1 MRQNRTLDK
10 PRLLGLVWPFIV
22 VVLLQAMLAGGS
34 LYVLSAVRSYVGG
47 ESLWSKGQK
56 DAIYYLTLYADS
68 RADEDFRR
76 YEEAI
81 AIPLGDREM
90 RLALDQPDPDIEAA
104 RQGILKG
111 GNHADDVTAIIW
123 LYRNFHDFSYFER
136 AIELWL
142 VGDKYVMELIDVA
155 GKMRAGIGAGQA
167 SAEQVQQWKTEIHA
181 INEKVTPAAKAFSD
195 ALGEGSRALLRLL
208 LVANLT
214 TASVLIL
221 LAFLR
226 TRQQLMQRQEVEN
239 ALDAERE
246 RAQITLASIGDGVIT
261 ADTQGGISYLNP
273 AAEQMT
279 NWTLDKARG
288 LPLASLFRIVDES
301 SREEGMLLI
310 EQILSGE
317 IDGGREH
324 SKLVLRERA
333 QITLASIGDGVI
345 TADTQGGIS
354 YLNPA
359 AEQMT
364 NWTLDKARGLP
375 LASLFRIVDESSREE
390 GMLLIEQILSGEIDG
405 GREHSKLVLRHDGS
419 SVPVTL
425 VGAPIHRGGEITGV
439 VLVLHDMTRERQY
452 MARLS
457 WQATHDAL
465 TGLTNRREFE
475 YRLQIALERLE
486 RNSGRHALMFL
497 DLDQFKLVNDTCGH
511 AAGDELL
518 RQVCTLLQQGLREG
532 DTLARLGGDEF
543 GILLENCPAEKAVE
557 IADHLRKTIQ
567 DLHFTWSGQPFNCT
581 VSVGLVHLLPG
592 ISTLEEALRSADMA
606 CYMAKEKGR
615 NRVQVFHQD
624 DVELSMRF
632 GEMTWVQRIHLALEE
647 DRFSLYAQ
655 PIVPLGEGAEEGLHV
670 ELLLR
675 LRDEGGRLVPPLS
688 FIPAAERYG
697 LMTLI
702 DRWVVENAF
711 RTLVERAQD
720 PRAEPIGTCAI
731 NLSGATIGDES
742 FLQFLTEL
750 FARYRIPPQT
760 ICFEVTETVAVANLA
775 SAIRFINELKDTGCR
790 FSLDDFCAGMSS
802 FIYLK
807 HLPVDYLKIDG
818 SFVKDMLEDP
828 IDRAMVQVINHIG
841 HVMGKRT
848 IAEFVETVEVME
860 ALREIGIDYA
870 QGLAIGAPLPF
881 SRQPPGA
888 GVDAQGLWP
897 SLGQNLR

>member
-155 GKMRAGIGAGQA
+155 GKMRAGIGTGQA

-288 LPLASLFRIVDES
+288 LPWRRCSGS
-301 SREEGMLLI
+301 S
-310 EQILSGE
+310 
-317 IDGGREH
+317 
-324 SKLVLRERA
+324 
-333 QITLASIGDGVI
+333 T
-345 TADTQGGIS
+345 
-354 YLNPA
+354 
-359 AEQMT
+359 
-364 NWTLDKARGLP
+364 KARG
-375 LASLFRIVDESSREE
+375 
-390 GMLLIEQILSGEIDG
+390 
-405 GREHSKLVLRHDGS
+405 
-419 SVPVTL
+419 
-425 VGAPIHRGGEITGV
+425 
-439 VLVLHDMTRERQY
+439 
-452 MARLS
+452 
-457 WQATHDAL
+457 
-465 TGLTNRREFE
+465 RR
-475 YRLQIALERLE
+475 
-486 RNSGRHALMFL
+486 
-497 DLDQFKLVNDTCGH
+497 
-511 AAGDELL
+511 
-518 RQVCTLLQQGLREG
+518 
-532 DTLARLGGDEF
+532 
-543 GILLENCPAEKAVE
+543 
-557 IADHLRKTIQ
+557 
-567 DLHFTWSGQPFNCT
+567 
-581 VSVGLVHLLPG
+581 
-592 ISTLEEALRSADMA
+592 A
-606 CYMAKEKGR
+606 C
-615 NRVQVFHQD
+615 
-624 DVELSMRF
+624 
-632 GEMTWVQRIHLALEE
+632 
-647 DRFSLYAQ
+647 
-655 PIVPLGEGAEEGLHV
+655 
-670 ELLLR
+670 
-675 LRDEGGRLVPPLS
+675 
-688 FIPAAERYG
+688 
-697 LMTLI
+697 
-702 DRWVVENAF
+702 
-711 RTLVERAQD
+711 
-720 PRAEPIGTCAI
+720 C
-731 NLSGATIGDES
+731 
-742 FLQFLTEL
+742 
-750 FARYRIPPQT
+750 
-760 ICFEVTETVAVANLA
+760 
-775 SAIRFINELKDTGCR
+775 
-790 FSLDDFCAGMSS
+790 
-802 FIYLK
+802 
-807 HLPVDYLKIDG
+807 
-818 SFVKDMLEDP
+818 
-828 IDRAMVQVINHIG
+828 
-841 HVMGKRT
+841 
-848 IAEFVETVEVME
+848 
-860 ALREIGIDYA
+860 
-870 QGLAIGAPLPF
+870 
-881 SRQPPGA
+881 
-888 GVDAQGLWP
+888 
-897 SLGQNLR
+897 